1 MVQLLRPSSTPTNSG
16 FQASSASQRVILGAA
31 GLEVFARN
39 PVIGAGWRRSETP
52 EVIGDPEIARE
63 LRTRFPG
70 ARHDFFPDVTPASV
84 HNTYVKMLADL
95 GLIGFVLFIT
105 AIASIGLAIG
115 RLLREVRDGPFWIP
129 AWSSALG
136 LVVLMVWLNDNAL
149 FGGQV
154 ETIVMATLVGILG
167 AIARRAP
174 TT

>member
-1 MVQLLRPSSTPTNSG
+1 MSDPWEIVSATVGLAIAGILVFGVVQLLRPSSTPTNSG

-84 HNTYVKMLADL
+84 HNT
-95 GLIGFVLFIT
+95 T
-105 AIASIGLAIG
+105 CRCS
-115 RLLREVRDGPFWIP
+115 
-129 AWSSALG
+129 
-136 LVVLMVWLNDNAL
+136 
-149 FGGQV
+149 
-154 ETIVMATLVGILG
+154 
-167 AIARRAP
+167 P
-174 TT
+174 TSV